1 MHTLKQRLGILARVK
16 DKVNKEALK
25 ITAEAIFTSKIRYGL
40 AVYSKPKFQFNHQEQ
55 PMDANIAKLQV
66 VQNDLLRL
74 MQGKNR
80 KSHTNMQKM
89 REDLKFMSIN
99 QLSCYH
105 VAMEMYNI
113 INHSSSD
120 LLKEEFKLEQ
130 RRYELRCL
138 EDGKVK
144 VPEKGKKNC
153 TGFSYIGPK
162 FWNHL
167 PGHIRKTTIKG
178 IFKAKLK
185 DWIWDEVPSV

>member
-1 MHTLKQRLGILARVK
+1 
-16 DKVNKEALK
+16 
-25 ITAEAIFTSKIRYGL
+25 
-40 AVYSKPKFQFNHQEQ
+40 
-55 PMDANIAKLQV
+55 MDPNIAKLQV
-66 VQNDLLRL
+66 IQNDLLRL
-74 MQGKNR
+74 MQGKTR
-80 KSHTNMQKM
+80 KSHTNMQEL
-89 REDLKFMSIN
+89 REELKFMSIN

-120 LLKEEFKLEQ
+120 LLKEEFKIEQ
-130 RRYELRCL
+130 GRYELRCL

-153 TGFSYIGPK
+153 TGFSYMGPK
-162 FWNHL
+162 FWNYL

-185 DWIWDEVPSV
+185 DWIWELIPSV